1 MAGILRG
8 WKLEN
13 GLPRPRGPSQV
24 PGGARPAP
32 TVPVPQVEI
41 VPGRLCE
48 GDWVSMLSYEE
59 AEDSVADLLA
69 VMLDQVMEECYKVY
83 LDRQCIPYVINQA
96 REAMIQIIEWRFLV
110 RDEGEV
116 DVPTDPTWQ
125 EDEEPVPGITDCWA
139 QGSVPVVQTTPAPL
153 ESEVP
158 LAILL
163 EKTPAVEV
171 EALPD
176 RDMAVGVAPGLL
188 SSLLKE
194 DEEEEEEEEKEE
206 KEQEE
211 LPQPSFPDVHPL
223 ESRASRFR
231 SKEGLPPVKAAR
243 ASLYLHRL
251 SIRPLQTGD
260 KTVRTTRFS
269 FPLSSQASSERE
281 KEPFLQ
287 KLSQISLKP
296 QEHEE
301 VGHPLMLPPS
311 CSNLLRI
318 QVGRPPI
325 TKDVS
330 YDSHGCVTLVPR
342 LDPARLPKHWIRP
355 TMEVV
360 DVDEESRRRE
370 ALKTVSG
377 RCPVRG
383 RPRQRPLQLSMARRR
398 DTVVGFNGVQPL
410 GALPG
415 LLWEGPGLT
424 LQEEAVQLPPPPE
437 RVLEPTGL
445 IFVKPTL
452 LMERV
457 DLAPGVTLRYRS
469 SPTHC
474 LPPMAPLED
483 GVARKAHGELRTL
496 STQTPFPTASAEQ
509 PPSRPLPRLHP
520 RVAARPRCPC

>member
-1 MAGILRG
+1 MASRDRVAQA
-8 WKLEN
+8 KSRAERS
-13 GLPRPRGPSQV
+13 RP
-24 PGGARPAP
+24 P

-41 VPGRLCE
+41 VPGRLSE
-48 GDWVSMLSYEE
+48 SDWVSMLSFEE
-59 AEDSVADLLA
+59 AEDSVGDLLS

-83 LDRQCIPYVINQA
+83 LQRQCIPYVINQA

-110 RDEGEV
+110 RDEGEA
-116 DVPTDPTWQ
+116 DVPTDSAWQ

-163 EKTPAVEV
+163 EEAPAVEEEGISV
-171 EALPD
+171 K
-176 RDMAVGVAPGLL
+176 DMTVGVTPGLL

-194 DEEEEEEEEKEE
+194 DEEEEKEE
-206 KEQEE
+206 KEQKE
-211 LPQPSFPDVHPL
+211 LPQPSLPDLRPM
-223 ESRASRFR
+223 ESRTSRLR
-231 SKEGLPPVKAAR
+231 SQEGVPPVKTTR
-243 ASLYLHRL
+243 PPPPQPRL
-251 SIRPLQTGD
+251 SIKGLAPHEISE
-260 KTVRTTRFS
+260 KTVRMARFS
-269 FPLSSQASSERE
+269 IPFSSLEGSEKE

-287 KLSQISLKP
+287 KLSQISLKQP
-296 QEHEE
+296 EPKEAGYP
-301 VGHPLMLPPS
+301 VMLPPS

-330 YDSHGCVTLVPR
+330 YDASGHITVVPR

-355 TMEVV
+355 VV
-360 DVDEESRRRE
+360 EMVDMDAESRRRE

-383 RPRQRPLQLSMARRR
+383 SSRRR
-398 DTVVGFNGVQPL
+398 PAKHSLAPRMDTVVGFDGSPL

-415 LLWEGPGLT
+415 VSWEGSGRT
-424 LQEEAVQLPPPPE
+424 LQEQLLEQAAQPPPPPGK
-437 RVLEPTGL
+437 VLEPTSL

-457 DLAPGVTLRYRS
+457 ELAPGVTLRYGRS
-469 SPTHC
+469 STLC
-474 LPPMAPLED
+474 LPPVAPREEDTAGKSHGDLRPLFPMAAAEQRTMAP
-483 GVARKAHGELRTL
+483 
-496 STQTPFPTASAEQ
+496 
-509 PPSRPLPRLHP
+509 RPLPRLHP
-520 RVAARPRCPC
+520 GASARRGCPC